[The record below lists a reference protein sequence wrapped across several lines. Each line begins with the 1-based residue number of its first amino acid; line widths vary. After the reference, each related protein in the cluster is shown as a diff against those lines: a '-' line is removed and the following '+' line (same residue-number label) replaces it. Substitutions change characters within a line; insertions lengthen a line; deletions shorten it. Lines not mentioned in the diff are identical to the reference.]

1 MTVFEEQG
9 AAAQLDNHPV
19 RRYYTGADLTRA
31 LDIDD
36 LRARAHQRMPR
47 FVLEY
52 LEGGAGTETTLRH
65 EREAYGRWL
74 FMPHTLTDESH
85 RNLSRDILG
94 REAAMPLLVGPTGL
108 NGLFMRAAD
117 SALARAAAAF
127 GVPFVQSTMS
137 NETMEEIAKIP
148 NLRHWWQLYMFGPDE
163 VWRSLVDRAAACGCE
178 ALVLTTNSQI
188 FGERQWSSRTRRDGR
203 HPSAETVL
211 DALLHPG
218 WLSRTLAYGM
228 PAFANVVDY
237 VPKDKRGFFDS
248 AFWIREQMP
257 KTLSW
262 ADVAKIRLR
271 WPGPM
276 FVKGLLNPEDA
287 QQALDSGVDGIMIGS
302 HGGRQAD
309 SAVSAL
315 DILQKVRATAGDRLA
330 VYMSGGIRHG
340 VDMLKALALGAD
352 AVLSGR
358 AVLYGLCAGG
368 EAGAM
373 RALQILHDEALN
385 EMGQLGVA
393 DLDRLAAILVG
404 RTSLPLAA

>member
-1 MTVFEEQG
+1 MTFAETG
-9 AAAQLDNHPV
+9 AVAQLDNHPA
-19 RRYYTGADLTRA
+19 RRYYTGSDLSRA

-36 LRARAHQRMPR
+36 LRARAHKKMPR

-65 EREAYGRWL
+65 EREVYGNWL

-85 RNLSRDILG
+85 RTLARDILG
-94 REAAMPLLVGPTGL
+94 RGAPMPLLVGPTGL
-108 NGLFMRAAD
+108 NGLFQRGAD
-117 SALARAAAAF
+117 SALARAAARF

-137 NETMEEIAKIP
+137 NEAMEDIARIP
-148 NLRHWWQLYMFGPDE
+148 NLRHWWQLYMFGPEE
-163 VWRSLVDRAAACGCE
+163 VWQSLVDRAAACGCE

-188 FGERQWSSRTRRDGR
+188 FGERQWSSRTRSDGQ
-203 HPSAETVL
+203 HPSVETIL

-218 WLSRTLAYGM
+218 WLGHTLTHGM
-228 PAFANVVDY
+228 PAFANVVGY
-237 VPKDKRGFFDS
+237 VPKEKRGFFDS

-262 ADVAKIRLR
+262 RDVAKIRQR
-271 WPGPM
+271 WTKPL
-276 FVKGLLNPEDA
+276 FVKGLLNPDDVR
-287 QQALDSGVDGIMIGS
+287 QALDAGIDGIMIGS

-315 DILQKVRATAGDRLA
+315 DILQRVQAIVDGRIK

-340 VDMLKALALGAD
+340 VDMLKAMALGAD

-368 EAGAM
+368 EAGAL
-373 RALQILHDEALN
+373 RALHILFDEALN
-385 EMGQLGVA
+385 ELGQVGVA
-393 DLDRLAAILVG
+393 DLDHLRGLLV
-404 RTSLPLAA
+404 RTRDLPLAA